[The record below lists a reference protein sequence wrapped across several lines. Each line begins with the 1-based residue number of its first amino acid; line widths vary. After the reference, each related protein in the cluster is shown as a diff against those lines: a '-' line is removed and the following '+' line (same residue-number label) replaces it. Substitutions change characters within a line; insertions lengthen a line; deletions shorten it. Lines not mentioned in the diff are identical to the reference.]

1 MEKMNGESMNIEREN
16 IKRLKEIFPE
26 VFTEDKI
33 DFEKLQLILGED
45 IEESEER
52 YSFNWNGK
60 RDAIRLSQTPT
71 TGTLRPDKDN
81 SKNWDETENL
91 YIEGDNL
98 EVLKLLQKSY
108 HRKIKMIYIDP
119 PYNTGTDIIY
129 KNDFSDSIKYYKAFT
144 GQIDSEGYDISTNT
158 ESDGK
163 FHTNW
168 LNMMYPRLRLARN
181 LLTDDGIIII
191 SIDDYEFYNLKKI
204 CDEIFGEYNF
214 VGNIIT
220 RCNPQGRGK
229 DNIDPVHEYNFI
241 YAKNIDKMPKLKIER
256 EKNKNEYNY
265 LIRSGTN
272 SRKFERPRRFYP
284 LLIKNNQVSCITF
297 DEYNKIYVDGEFDE
311 VFLKDLESRYARR
324 GYKVIYPIA
333 QNGEEKVWQRKFE
346 RVYKECDSYIYE
358 NGQVK
363 TPALKHRTPQ
373 SLWLDEK
380 YSNSGSGTNVLIDLF
395 DGLKPFDFPKSYKT
409 VKDFVSLFVD
419 TDDFIVLDFFSGSS
433 TTAHAVMDLNA
444 EDKGNRKFIMVQLP
458 ESIKSYY
465 QRADKDRK
473 KELKK
478 VMDFLEENN
487 KELVLT
493 EVGKERIRR
502 AGDKILEN
510 LKEKYEKASE
520 EERKNMKNPDDLDIG
535 FKSFKLDSS
544 NIKEWNPEYMD
555 KDFTMEDL
563 VNNFV
568 PNRNEEDILYEI
580 ILKYGIDLTAPIE
593 EHKVNGKTI
602 YNVGFGAIYICLD
615 NHIDNDVVEE
625 ILKLNEENKMP
636 NPMVVFKDTGF
647 KNDEIKLNA
656 KLSLN
661 DNGIEEVVSI

>member
-1 MEKMNGESMNIEREN
+1 MEKINGESMDIEREN

-108 HRKIKMIYIDP
+108 HGKIKMIYIDP
-119 PYNTGTDIIY
+119 PYNTGKDFVY
-129 KNDFSDSIKYYKAFT
+129 KDNYRDNMKNYLEFT
-144 GQIDSEGYDISTNT
+144 EQVDEEGHKLSTNT
-158 ESDGK
+158 DTSGRY
-163 FHTNW
+163 HTDW

-181 LLTDDGIIII
+181 LLTDDGVIFI
-191 SIDDYEFYNLKKI
+191 SIDDNEVHNLRKI
-204 CDEIFGEYNF
+204 CDEVFGEDNF
-214 VGNIIT
+214 VANFIWQKTYSTKNNNKYVSEDHDYILCFSKDIGKINQFNRLART
-220 RCNPQGRGK
+220 KESDRYYKYDDNDGRGLYRLDNITAAGQRGYDIEYNGKTYKEPYPSGWRFKEETMYKLIK
-229 DNIDPVHEYNFI
+229 DNRI
-241 YAKNIDKMPKLKIER
+241 YLPEDADK
-256 EKNKNEYNY
+256 
-265 LIRSGTN
+265 
-272 SRKFERPRRFYP
+272 RP
-284 LLIKNNQVSCITF
+284 
-297 DEYNKIYVDGEFDE
+297 
-311 VFLKDLESRYARR
+311 
-324 GYKVIYPIA
+324 
-333 QNGEEKVWQRKFE
+333 
-346 RVYKECDSYIYE
+346 
-358 NGQVK
+358 QVK
-363 TPALKHRTPQ
+363 RYLNEQ
-373 SLWLDEK
+373 E
-380 YSNSGSGTNVLIDLF
+380 GLISKTILPYELVGHTDSANRKLFNLLQDKLF
-395 DGLKPFDFPKSYKT
+395 DYPKPVELMKYLCALVSN
-409 VKDFVSLFVD
+409 KDS
-419 TDDFIVLDFFSGSS
+419 IILDFFSGSS

-444 EDKGNRKFIMVQLP
+444 EDGGNRKFIMVQLP
-458 ESIKSYY
+458 EPTDEKSEAYKAGY
-465 QRADKDRK
+465 KTIADIGR
-473 KELKK
+473 
-478 VMDFLEENN
+478 
-487 KELVLT
+487 
-493 EVGKERIRR
+493 ERIRR
-502 AGDKILEN
+502 AGDKILEDN
-510 LKEKYEKASE
+510 KDKEGIE
-520 EERKNMKNPDDLDIG
+520 DLDIG

-555 KDFTMEDL
+555 KDFTMENL

>member
-108 HRKIKMIYIDP
+108 HGKIKMIYIDP
-119 PYNTGTDIIY
+119 PYNTGKDFVY
-129 KNDFSDSIKYYKAFT
+129 KDNYRDNMKNYLEFT
-144 GQIDSEGYDISTNT
+144 EQVDEEGHKLSTNT
-158 ESDGK
+158 DTSGRY
-163 FHTNW
+163 HTDW

-181 LLTDDGIIII
+181 LLTDDGVIFI
-191 SIDDYEFYNLKKI
+191 SIDDNEVHNLRKI
-204 CDEIFGEYNF
+204 CDEVFGEDNF
-214 VGNIIT
+214 VAEIIRKTKSTTNDAGNGINIQHDT
-220 RCNPQGRGK
+220 CLIYCKSKIKVVFRGEEKTFDSYSNPDNDPRGNWTASDPTAIDDGRRTKNTMEIRNPYTGKIDLPGRGRRWRF
-229 DNIDPVHEYNFI
+229 NEEGFHRLVN
-241 YAKNIDKMPKLKIER
+241 
-256 EKNKNEYNY
+256 EKRIVFKKEHNKNERGF
-265 LIRSGTN
+265 I
-272 SRKFERPRRFYP
+272 
-284 LLIKNNQVSCITF
+284 
-297 DEYNKIYVDGEFDE
+297 
-311 VFLKDLESRYARR
+311 LKRY
-324 GYKVIYPIA
+324 
-333 QNGEEKVWQRKFE
+333 QNE
-346 RVYKECDSYIYE
+346 
-358 NGQVK
+358 
-363 TPALKHRTPQ
+363 
-373 SLWLDEK
+373 
-380 YSNSGSGTNVLIDLF
+380 
-395 DGLKPFDFPKSYKT
+395 
-409 VKDFVSLFVD
+409 VKDRYNLVPTLFINNKFMNQAATKEVTKLLRGKYFDYPKPMEFVKKLIEYI
-419 TDDFIVLDFFSGSS
+419 TDKNSIILDFFSGSS

-444 EDKGNRKFIMVQLP
+444 EDGGNRKFITVQLP
-458 ESIKSYY
+458 EPTDEKSEAYKEGY
-465 QRADKDRK
+465 KTIADIGR
-473 KELKK
+473 
-478 VMDFLEENN
+478 
-487 KELVLT
+487 
-493 EVGKERIRR
+493 ERIRR
-502 AGDKILEN
+502 AGDKILEDN
-510 LKEKYEKASE
+510 KDKEGIE
-520 EERKNMKNPDDLDIG
+520 DLDIG
-535 FKSFKLDSS
+535 FKAFTLDSS
-544 NIKEWNPEYMD
+544 NIKEWNPEYME
-555 KDFTMEDL
+555 KDFTMEEL

-568 PNRNEEDILYEI
+568 PNRSEEDILYEI

-602 YNVGFGAIYICLD
+602 YNIGFGALYICLD
-615 NHIDNDVVEE
+615 NHIDKDVVEE

>member
-1 MEKMNGESMNIEREN
+1 MEKINGESMDIEREN

-108 HRKIKMIYIDP
+108 HGKIKMIYIDP
-119 PYNTGTDIIY
+119 PYNTGKDFVY
-129 KNDFSDSIKYYKAFT
+129 KDNYRDNMKNYLEFT
-144 GQIDSEGYDISTNT
+144 EQVDEEGRKLSTNT
-158 ESDGK
+158 DTSGRY
-163 FHTNW
+163 HTDW

-181 LLTDDGIIII
+181 LLTDDGVIFI
-191 SIDDYEFYNLKKI
+191 SIDDNEVHNLRKI
-204 CDEIFGEYNF
+204 CDEVFGEDNF
-214 VGNIIT
+214 VVNLYLQVRYDNKSLTEKDDYQKVIESVLVYKKKDFSPERPYEPYSIDKFCYSIVEKGVGEKIKLGDKIVEIFKEDQYEIKKIEPSLEGLKETWASGSVLTGNASGKFFNDYLSVRPKIDGYKVLYKVYGIGEDGLGYRYFTGPRAEKYTKGKFYSGIPLFRLNEIKTGESKKYKPIPTFYNYSADFGNISHEGNMVF
-220 RCNPQGRGK
+220 RNGK
-229 DNIDPVHEYNFI
+229 KPI
-241 YAKNIDKMPKLKIER
+241 K
-256 EKNKNEYNY
+256 
-265 LIRSGTN
+265 
-272 SRKFERPRRFYP
+272 
-284 LLIKNNQVSCITF
+284 LIKNLLS
-297 DEYNKIYVDGEFDE
+297 
-311 VFLKDLESRYARR
+311 
-324 GYKVIYPIA
+324 
-333 QNGEEKVWQRKFE
+333 
-346 RVYKECDSYIYE
+346 
-358 NGQVK
+358 QVK
-363 TPALKHRTPQ
+363 G
-373 SLWLDEK
+373 
-380 YSNSGSGTNVLIDLF
+380 N
-395 DGLKPFDFPKSYKT
+395 
-409 VKDFVSLFVD
+409 
-419 TDDFIVLDFFSGSS
+419 DFIILDFFSGSS
-433 TTAHAVMDLNA
+433 STAHAVMDLNA
-444 EDKGNRKFIMVQLP
+444 EDGGNRKFITVQLP
-458 ESIKSYY
+458 EP
-465 QRADKDRK
+465 
-473 KELKK
+473 
-478 VMDFLEENN
+478 
-487 KELVLT
+487 T
-493 EVGKERIRR
+493 EVNSEYRNEDLYTIADIGRERIRR
-502 AGDKILEN
+502 AGDKILEDN
-510 LKEKYEKASE
+510 KDKEGIE
-520 EERKNMKNPDDLDIG
+520 DLDIG